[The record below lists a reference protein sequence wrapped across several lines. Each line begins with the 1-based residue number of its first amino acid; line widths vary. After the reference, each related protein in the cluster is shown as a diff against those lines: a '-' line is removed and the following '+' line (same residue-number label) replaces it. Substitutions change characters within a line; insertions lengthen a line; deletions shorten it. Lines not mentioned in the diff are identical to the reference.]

1 MLKDRLHSKEQ
12 ACEELET
19 RLKSS
24 ESENSQLKSQVQ
36 TLQSDLRKALS
47 ERDAAISE
55 RYQNAGNRGLSA
67 QGYEDF
73 ALLLATSKMQQAQL
87 KSDLENLKDDL
98 GSTSELV
105 QVRDREIASL
115 SREIEKLSKQN
126 SALSG
131 KTLATSRNV
140 TPVKETPALRP
151 VAGMEKGGIKPFP
164 GLFGLGRSLV
174 APSRPVKAG
183 TEHKAPASVN
193 TSVVGGQAP
202 SKRSLN
208 SSHLSESKASVKCE

>member
-1 MLKDRLHSKEQ
+1 MLKDRLRSQEKASK
-12 ACEELET
+12 ELET
-19 RLKSS
+19 RLNTS
-24 ESENSQLKSQVQ
+24 EAENTQLKSQVQ
-36 TLQSDLRKALS
+36 ALQSDLKKALS
-47 ERDAAISE
+47 ERDVAIAE
-55 RYQNAGNRGLSA
+55 HCQRAGNKGLST
-67 QGYEDF
+67 QGYDDF

-98 GSTSELV
+98 SSTTELV

-115 SREIEKLSKQN
+115 NREMEKLRKQN

-131 KTLATSRNV
+131 KTMATARNV
-140 TPVKETPALRP
+140 TPVKEVSALRP
-151 VAGMEKGGIKPFP
+151 IAGMEKGGIKPFP

-174 APSRPVKAG
+174 APNKPVKAG
-183 TEHKAPASVN
+183 TERKTPASVN
-193 TSVVGGQAP
+193 TSAVEQPP